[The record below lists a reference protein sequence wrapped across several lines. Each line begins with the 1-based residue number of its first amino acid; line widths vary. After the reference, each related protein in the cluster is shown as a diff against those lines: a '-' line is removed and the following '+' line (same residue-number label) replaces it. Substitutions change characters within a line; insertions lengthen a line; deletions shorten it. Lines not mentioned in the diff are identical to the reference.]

1 MVEGR
6 KWWSKRKVVKVNVK
20 ENACG
25 SGKED
30 VIADGA
36 AEGGFVEMDGLG
48 MDRLCDEEDFTSG
61 ACRRGENVLYPM
73 RSLVPQLS
81 SRLHETPKGMLGTSA
96 RWASTAVGAILLIC
110 LSLGDTL
117 RTDLI

>member
-30 VIADGA
+30 VIVDGVT
-36 AEGGFVEMDGLG
+36 GGRFVEMDGFG

-61 ACRRGENVLYPM
+61 ACGGGDDVLYSM
-73 RSLVPQLS
+73 ASLVPQLS
-81 SRLHETPKGMLGTSA
+81 SQLHGTPKGMCGVCA
-96 RWASTAVGAILLIC
+96 RWGSMAVGAVLHIC
-110 LSLGDTL
+110 PSLGDTL
-117 RTDLI
+117 RNDLN